1 VIILI
6 RHGQTTTNA
15 QGLLVG
21 RSDPHLTELG
31 ERQAVALVPYLRGVE
46 EVWVSP
52 LTRARQTAAL
62 ALPGFEARVKESFV
76 EVDYG
81 ELDGQPLSVI
91 SPEGWR
97 AFEHDHDAAFGGG
110 ESLAV
115 VDQRVHAELDALLAD
130 GSSLLHANDRHLAI
144 VSHVSPIK
152 SATVWAL
159 GVTGSTS
166 WRTRLDNGSITTIG
180 LRGRTPQLVRFN
192 AVPSLG

>member
-15 QGLLVG
+15 QRLLVG

-31 ERQAVALVPYLRGVE
+31 ERQALALVPYLGGVC

-52 LTRARQTAAL
+52 LARARETAAL
-62 ALPGFEARVKESFV
+62 ALPDFEARVVESFV

-81 ELDGQPLSVI
+81 EFDGQPLSVI
-91 SPEGWR
+91 SLEGWR
-97 AFEHDHDAAFGGG
+97 AFDHDAAFGGG
-110 ESLAV
+110 ESLAS
-115 VDQRVHAELDALLAD
+115 VDQRVHAELDALLSD
-130 GSSLLHANDRHLAI
+130 ESSLLHDHDRHLAI

-152 SATVWAL
+152 SAAVWAL
-159 GVTGSTS
+159 GVTGSTT

-180 LRGRTPQLVRFN
+180 IRGATPQLVRFN
-192 AVPSLG
+192 AVPALN